1 MRFFKLKISE
11 MEAEKELKEEILTLE
26 KKIEELK
33 KRMPAH
39 SVPIEMMQELED
51 LEEEISVKKKKL
63 DTNEKGRGVKWKI
76 K

>member
-1 MRFFKLKISE
+1 MDTL
-11 MEAEKELKEEILTLE
+11 KELKEEILILE

-51 LEEEISVKKKKL
+51 LEDELNAKKKKL
-63 DTNEKGRGVKWKI
+63 NNNKKDEMPKSP
-76 K
+76 